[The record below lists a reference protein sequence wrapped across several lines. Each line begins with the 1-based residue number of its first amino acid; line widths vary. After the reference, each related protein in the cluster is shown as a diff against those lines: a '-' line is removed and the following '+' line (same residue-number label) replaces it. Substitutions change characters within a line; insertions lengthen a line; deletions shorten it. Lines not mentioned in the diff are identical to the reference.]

1 MKNCKRVKPERHLLL
16 AAIVAFCII
25 VTASLDVVQATNFPA
40 VVPVI
45 SATNNTKYVA
55 GNIYTGKYNAKAL
68 YYRHNTKQ
76 PWMRWSK
83 SDNYQQDVTCAAAL
97 ASLDSTGVWSGNL
110 GVRGACG
117 TTAEPAIFAIGN
129 YLNQNTSLDSVGA
142 K

>member
-16 AAIVAFCII
+16 AATVAFCFIA
-25 VTASLDVVQATNFPA
+25 TASIDVVQATSSSA

-45 SATNNTKYVA
+45 SATNNTKYVT
-55 GNIYTGKYNAKAL
+55 GNIYTGMYSAKAL

-83 SDNYQQDVTCAAAL
+83 SDNYQQDVTCTVAL
-97 ASLDSTGVWSGNL
+97 VSLDSTGVWNGNL
-110 GVRGACG
+110 GARGACG

-129 YLNQNTSLDSVGA
+129 YLNQNTSLDSVGT